1 MLHIGEETGDIDGML
16 TKIADYYDE
25 EVEMATGQIMS
36 YLLTLQAKEGVDLQS
51 ISFNGSTLLSEF
63 PGVIQKDGA
72 DTKTTMKNNRGFTLL
87 ELIVVIAILGILAGV
102 MSYSISSVSTT
113 RAKKVTSD
121 LNALISQCRVDTLSG
136 SPSPTYLEILKEG
149 DTLYGVLY
157 EGKAEEAPIV
167 KVKQQLGGSGIT

>member
-1 MLHIGEETGDIDGML
+1 
-16 TKIADYYDE
+16 
-25 EVEMATGQIMS
+25 
-36 YLLTLQAKEGVDLQS
+36 
-51 ISFNGSTLLSEF
+51 
-63 PGVIQKDGA
+63 
-72 DTKTTMKNNRGFTLL
+72 MKNNKGFTLL

-157 EGKAEEAPIV
+157 EGKAEDGAPIV
-167 KVKQQLGGSGIT
+167 KVKQQLGGSGITCRYTTASGTTEITGGGTLKLGFVRATGALDTTDYANCTAINISAGAGNNAITLVSATGYHYIN

>member
-1 MLHIGEETGDIDGML
+1 
-16 TKIADYYDE
+16 
-25 EVEMATGQIMS
+25 
-36 YLLTLQAKEGVDLQS
+36 
-51 ISFNGSTLLSEF
+51 
-63 PGVIQKDGA
+63 
-72 DTKTTMKNNRGFTLL
+72 MKNNRGFTLL

-102 MSYSISSVSTT
+102 ASYSISSVSTT

-157 EGKAEEAPIV
+157 EGKAEDGAPIV
-167 KVKQQLGGSGIT
+167 KVKQQLGGSGITCRSADNSP